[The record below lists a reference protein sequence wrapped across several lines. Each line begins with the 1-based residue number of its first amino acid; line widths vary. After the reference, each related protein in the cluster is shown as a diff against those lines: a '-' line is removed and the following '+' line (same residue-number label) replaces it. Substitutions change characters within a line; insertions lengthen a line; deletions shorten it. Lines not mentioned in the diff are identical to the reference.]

1 MNTKKQG
8 NGLIVVLIIVTTLAI
23 GVYSVS
29 DLINGELRLNKKASV
44 FHDAKQVAESLIQSA
59 MADLKYRFD
68 NSPSFPVDALSPS
81 KNPLYITDEFVSRHN
96 TSVPESYLVLDD
108 TSAYT
113 SSDLFNT
120 RSTEIIGGQVPGAE
134 AKYINPKEAGYE
146 KDELAYMTVLQRR
159 VELLSKAT
167 VDRPGIGVSTAYARQ
182 FLEVRDVP
190 LFSYAIYYNLPMEIA
205 PGKPMDIHGNVH
217 VNGDAWIQSSKGLN
231 FHSRVTIAGDLKH
244 GRHPDSGKDKKEGA
258 VNFLGISDDLV
269 NMQQDGKWVDSLIA
283 DFREKSEQLWGS
295 NLQTE
300 VHGVVDRKIPGMNE
314 YIEDTNGSTTA
325 KESFNS
331 AYPIIQPA
339 LNENQ
344 LSVPGSSYDPD
355 LLEAE
360 EQRLE
365 AEKQKFAYKAGLTIK
380 VAPDGS
386 LTYTRYDKNA
396 DDSLNYDSSGNPVS
410 LEVTPKATDIVE
422 YKPFERTNGVITSG
436 LYDKR
441 QDQGINIIE
450 LDIGKLKE
458 SIHENEVDDWN
469 GDPPW
474 DATDPYK
481 GWWNGVV
488 YVEFPQQNNT
498 STREDGVN
506 PANQGWGLKLINGKT
521 IPNPTVKQ
529 EIDIYGTTVA
539 TNQMMYVQGHYN
551 ADGYMSTGSPTEPD
565 NSETFA
571 STDQEAPAALIADAI
586 TFLSEGWNDSNSDS
600 DSLDTR
606 IAQPTEVSAAILTG
620 LVPSGETG
628 SNSYSG
634 GVENFPRFLEKWKDV
649 DFMVRGSIVALFE
662 SEVATEPWGKSDV
675 YSAPNRK
682 WGFNQ
687 KFAEGYLPPGTPY
700 IRSYRG
706 RDFQLLSENEYAEH
720 VERIKDY
727 FQ

>member
-1 MNTKKQG
+1 MNSKKQG

-29 DLINGELRLNKKASV
+29 DLVNGELRLNKKASV

-68 NSPSFPVDALSPS
+68 NSPSFPTDALSPS
-81 KNPLYITDEFVSRHN
+81 NNPLFITDEFVNRHS
-96 TSVPESYLVLDD
+96 TSVPKSYLVLDD

-113 SSDLFNT
+113 SADAFNT
-120 RSTEIIGGQVPGAE
+120 RSTEIIGGQVPGAV
-134 AKYINPKEAGYE
+134 AKYINPKETGYE

-205 PGKPMDIHGNVH
+205 PGAPMDIYGNVH
-217 VNGDAWIQSSKGLN
+217 VNGDAWIQSAEGLN
-231 FHSRVTIAGDLKH
+231 FHSRVTIAGDLNH
-244 GRHPDSGKDKKEGA
+244 GRHPDAPSGLKVGQGA
-258 VNFLGISDDLV
+258 VNFLDSDGQLV
-269 NMQQDGKWVDSLIA
+269 NMKQDGNWVESLIA
-283 DFREKSEQLWGS
+283 DFKETSEQLWGN

-300 VHGVVDRKIPGMNE
+300 AHGVVNRKIPGMNE
-314 YIEDTNGSTTA
+314 YIEDTNPSTAA

-331 AYPIIQPA
+331 AYPIIQPT

-344 LSVPGSSYDPD
+344 LSVPGSSFDPD
-355 LLEAE
+355 L
-360 EQRLE
+360 LE

-386 LTYTRYDKNA
+386 LRYIRYGKNT
-396 DDSLNYDSSGNPVS
+396 DNTLQYDSSGNPVS
-410 LEVTPKATDIVE
+410 VEITPTATDIVE
-422 YKPFERTNGVITSG
+422 YKPFEKTGDVITSG

-441 QDQGINIIE
+441 QGQGVNIIK
-450 LDIGKLKE
+450 LDVEKLKE
-458 SIHENEVDDWN
+458 NIHNGTAADWN
-469 GDPPW
+469 GEAPSE
-474 DATDPYK
+474 
-481 GWWNGVV
+481 WWNGVV
-488 YVEFPQQNNT
+488 YVEFPQQNST
-498 STREDGVN
+498 STREDNVN

-521 IPNPTVKQ
+521 IPNPEFTHSD
-529 EIDIYGTTVA
+529 DIYGTTIA

-551 ADGYMSTGSPTEPD
+551 ADGNMSTGTPFEPD
-565 NSETFA
+565 NPDSFA
-571 STDQEAPAALIADAI
+571 IAEGQEAPAALIADAI
-586 TFLSEGWNDSNSDS
+586 TFLSEGWVDSNSDNDDLS
-600 DSLDTR
+600 TR
-606 IAQPTEVSAAILTG
+606 VAQPTEVSAAILTG

-634 GVENFPRFLEKWKDV
+634 GVENFPRFLEKWKGI

-706 RDFQLLSENEYAEH
+706 RDFKLLSATEYADH
-720 VERIKDY
+720 VNRIKN
-727 FQ
+727 FFP